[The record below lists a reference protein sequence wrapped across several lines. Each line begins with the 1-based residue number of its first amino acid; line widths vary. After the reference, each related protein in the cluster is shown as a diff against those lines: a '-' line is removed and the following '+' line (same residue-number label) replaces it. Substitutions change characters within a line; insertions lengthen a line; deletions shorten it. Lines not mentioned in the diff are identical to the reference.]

1 MSMPAGN
8 LIDTTVRLKGYPVSL
23 ESELRDAANEHG
35 YRIGPEQA
43 AGWLFFRS
51 ASAPGEIALAATA
64 TGMDGP
70 FFLSVE
76 HPGAAREI
84 EAKRAFP
91 AAKGHAAALA
101 FHDRASLFDAV
112 RSVYRLSLSLPT
124 LPYEQFIKDIA
135 HLGDTDADRMQ
146 KIRVG
151 QDRFRDALMTY
162 WQSCCPLTGIDNP
175 ELLRASH
182 IIPWADCES
191 DDQRLDVHNGL
202 LLSSLWDAAFDA
214 GLVTFDELGRAIAS
228 PLLCSAAAAELKLD
242 AAPQLNLTDKHRERL
257 KWHRDKIWQSGS

>member
-1 MSMPAGN
+1 M
-8 LIDTTVRLKGYPVSL
+8 IDTAARLKGYPVSL

-43 AGWLFFRS
+43 AGWIFFRS

-64 TGMDGP
+64 AGMEGP

-84 EAKRAFP
+84 NVERAFP

-101 FHDRASLFDAV
+101 FPDRAALFDGV
-112 RSVYRLSLSLPT
+112 SSVYRLSLSLPT
-124 LPYEQFIKDIA
+124 LPYEQYLTDTA
-135 HLGDTDADRMQ
+135 HLGDTEVDQIQ
-146 KIRVG
+146 KVRIG
-151 QDRFRDALMTY
+151 QNHFRDALMTY
-162 WQSCCPLTGIDNP
+162 WHGCCPLTGISNP

-182 IIPWADCES
+182 IVPWADCES
-191 DDQRLDVHNGL
+191 DQQRLDVHNGL

-214 GLVTFDELGRAIAS
+214 GLVTFDELGRAVAS
-228 PLLCSAAAAELKLD
+228 PMLCSTAAAALRLEA
-242 AAPQLNLTDKHRERL
+242 AAPLNLTDEHRGRL
-257 KWHRDKIWQSGS
+257 KWHRDKIWQSGA